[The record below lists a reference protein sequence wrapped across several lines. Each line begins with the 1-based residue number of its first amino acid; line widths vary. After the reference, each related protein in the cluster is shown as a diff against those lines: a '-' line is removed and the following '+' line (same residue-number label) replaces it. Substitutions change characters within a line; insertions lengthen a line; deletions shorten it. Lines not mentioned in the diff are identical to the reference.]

1 MAVNTKDTIL
11 ALTCEDDPTTDAVVA
26 AIDAT
31 QEPVRVVRLDTGDF
45 PMELRLTATTAA
57 DGGWNGWLVHQ
68 AFTTLALERVR
79 SVYYRRPT
87 RFRLPAGMSPADEVF
102 AAVEARHGIGGL
114 LAALDVLWV
123 NDPIKT
129 AAAEYKPLQLHIG
142 ARCGLTVPRSL
153 LSNAHTDVAHFA
165 KTIGGPIVCKP
176 LSSLVFTED
185 GHQMTKQY
193 TTIIGPDAVDETAF
207 AATAHLVQEYI
218 DKAYEAR
225 VTAAG
230 DEVLGVAI
238 RSTSDAG
245 RVDWRSDYD
254 SLTYERVEVPLPV
267 RRGVRRFLH
276 RLGLTYGAF
285 DFAITP
291 AEHWVMLEC
300 NPAGQWLWLEH
311 ETGAP
316 IAAALAHLL
325 MKGTGQ

>member
-1 MAVNTKDTIL
+1 MNTKDTIL
-11 ALTCEDDPTTDAVVA
+11 VLTCADDPTTDAVVA
-26 AIDAT
+26 AIDAA

-45 PMELRLTATTAA
+45 PIQLRLTATTAA
-57 DGGWNGWLVHQ
+57 DGNWNGCLVQ
-68 AFTTLALERVR
+68 EAGTMLDLERVR

-87 RFRLPAGMSPADEVF
+87 RFRLPAGMSQADEVF

-114 LAALDVLWV
+114 LASLDALWV

-129 AAAEYKPLQLHIG
+129 AAAEYKPLQLHI
-142 ARCGLTVPRSL
+142 AAHCGLTVPRSL
-153 LSNAHTDVAHFA
+153 LSNVHTDVAGFA
-165 KTIGGPIVCKP
+165 KSIGGPIVCKP

-185 GHQMTKQY
+185 GQQMTKQY
-193 TTIIGPDAVDETAF
+193 TTIIDPNAVDEAAF
-207 AATAHLVQEYI
+207 AATAHLVQEYV

-225 VTAAG
+225 VTVAG
-230 DEVLGVAI
+230 DAVLGVAI
-238 RSTSDAG
+238 RSSSDAG
-245 RVDWRSDYD
+245 RVDWRADYD
-254 SLTYERVEVPLPV
+254 ALTYARLDVPLPV

-276 RLGLTYGAF
+276 RLGLVYGAF

-291 AEHWVMLEC
+291 ADEWVMLEC

-316 IAAALAHLL
+316 IAAALANLL